1 MSLECPAGRSCETA
15 EGNRPRHRRHL
26 DLRAVLFALRPKPRT
41 KNDQARGLAYDCYA
55 HADQVAEA
63 QVAEARVAAQVA
75 RWRSGR
81 PRPTTAVTGVLMWTR
96 VRSDQ
101 GILCLACSI

>member
-1 MSLECPAGRSCETA
+1 MSLGCPAGRSCETA
-15 EGNRPRHRRHL
+15 EGDRPRHRRHL

-63 QVAEARVAAQVA
+63 RVAAQVA
-75 RWRSGR
+75 RWRSGK
-81 PRPTTAVTGVLMWTR
+81 PPPTTAVTGVLMWTR